1 MRSAPRLKEGT
12 LSKLV
17 LYMSMSLDG
26 FVAGPND
33 GPGNGLGDG
42 GHRLHEWFLTGGD
55 PDRKRAVD
63 HLAGANRVVMDEAM
77 STGAVIV
84 GRRTFELADGWG
96 GDHHDGVQIFVLSRH
111 EPNSSLRWPGVTYVR
126 DVVSAARMAKDA
138 AAGKDVLVHGATTAQ
153 LALTAGVL
161 DDLQIHLIPVLLG
174 QGRRLFANLA
184 PEHIELEL
192 VRALDGPGATH
203 LRYRTRAAG

>member
-1 MRSAPRLKEGT
+1 M
-12 LSKLV
+12 SKLV

-33 GPGNGLGDG
+33 GPGNALGDG
-42 GHRLHEWFLTGGD
+42 GHHLHKWFLTGGD

-111 EPNSSLRWPGVTYVR
+111 EPNRHLRWPGVTYVR
-126 DVVSAARMAKDA
+126 DVVSAAHMAKDA

-192 VRALDGPGATH
+192 VRALDVPGVTH

>member
-1 MRSAPRLKEGT
+1 
-12 LSKLV
+12 
-17 LYMSMSLDG
+17 
-26 FVAGPND
+26 
-33 GPGNGLGDG
+33 
-42 GHRLHEWFLTGGD
+42 
-55 PDRKRAVD
+55 
-63 HLAGANRVVMDEAM
+63 M

-111 EPNSSLRWPGVTYVR
+111 EPNRHLRWPGVTYVR

-192 VRALDGPGATH
+192 VRALDVPGVTH